1 MAGKKKTRE
10 VASFGPVLGGI
21 QSDIERRTRLSS
33 SVDGNDDGAQ
43 RRTGMKSN
51 PFILLLLLHEN
62 LLALEWQKATMYRP
76 TLTS

>member
-21 QSDIERRTRLSS
+21 QSDTERRTRLSS

-51 PFILLLLLHEN
+51 PFILLLHEN

-76 TLTS
+76 TLMS